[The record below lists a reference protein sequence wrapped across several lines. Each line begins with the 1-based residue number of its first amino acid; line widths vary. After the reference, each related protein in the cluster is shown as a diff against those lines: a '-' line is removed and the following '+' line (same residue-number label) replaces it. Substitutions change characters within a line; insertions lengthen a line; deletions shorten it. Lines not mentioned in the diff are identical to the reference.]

1 MSIRMSA
8 AALAGLLASAAPAGA
23 ELAPH
28 YVDLLLEADR
38 RGLDAARFAETADMV
53 AALAEGGRA
62 DVAAAI
68 AARLPERSAD
78 IAAWDAVQAD
88 PAGEAVEAVA
98 APADPEPEDEPQD
111 EPEDGGRWYS
121 APFRLVGDMA
131 WTGALRAGV
140 QVARGNSEL
149 TDLTFALELDREFGE
164 GWAVD
169 SQFEYFLSES
179 EGDTTRDEWLAD
191 LRLERALDNGL
202 GWYAGGSYERDRVG
216 LYEQS
221 AFLTGG
227 AMWTVLDGPRS
238 EWTLRAGA
246 GQRYREAADTGATT
260 SDWVAEAGSDFAFQ
274 ITEGSRFTSETTAY
288 AGGGSRLDQRF
299 AVTSALFGDWALQ
312 TGLRIKHEFEDRA
325 GFEPTDVRLDLSLL
339 YTFE

>member
-8 AALAGLLASAAPAGA
+8 AALAGLVASTAPAGA

-62 DVAAAI
+62 DVAAAV
-68 AARLPERSAD
+68 AARLPGRSAD
-78 IAAWDAVQAD
+78 IAAWDAVQAG
-88 PAGEAVEAVA
+88 PAGEAVEAAA
-98 APADPEPEDEPQD
+98 APETAPDPEPEP

-121 APFRLVGDMA
+121 APFRLVGDTA
-131 WTGALRAGV
+131 WSGALRAGV

-191 LRLERALDNGL
+191 LRLERELDNGL

-216 LYEQS
+216 VYEQS

-227 AMWTVLDGPRS
+227 AMWTVLDGPRT
-238 EWTLRAGA
+238 EWSLRAGA
-246 GQRYREAADTGATT
+246 GQRYREAAGTGETT
-260 SDWVAEAGSDFAFQ
+260 SDWVAEAGSDFAWQ

-312 TGLRIKHEFEDRA
+312 TGLRIKHEFEDRP
-325 GFEPTDVRLDLSLL
+325 GFEPTDVRLDLSVL